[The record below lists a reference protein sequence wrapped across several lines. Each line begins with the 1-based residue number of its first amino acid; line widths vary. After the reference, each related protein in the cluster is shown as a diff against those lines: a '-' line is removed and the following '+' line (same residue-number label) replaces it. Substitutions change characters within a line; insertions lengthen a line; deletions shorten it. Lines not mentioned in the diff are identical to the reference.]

1 MKFEPFLLALN
12 KQNKDHNIAL
22 KADNISILQG
32 DPAEPFVAPTHVLT
46 PSTFTKPTGPKV
58 QSSKRSKSPFGGD
71 WQASQGEM
79 ERKIKE
85 QEEQVSSLTQIIC

>member
-1 MKFEPFLLALN
+1 M
-12 KQNKDHNIAL
+12 
-22 KADNISILQG
+22 
-32 DPAEPFVAPTHVLT
+32 APTHVLT
-46 PSTFTKPTGPKV
+46 PSTFTKATGSKV

-85 QEEQVSSLTQIIC
+85 QEEQVSSLTQFYYDFLHSYSRVSDPGLVTNSIFVSVFLFVKTH